1 MQPLPVPDRRR
12 RHRAQTSSTLRPS
25 ASTSSGCSRPIRS
38 SRSPTRTRARSS
50 RICRALDGLPLAL
63 ELAAARVRTLG
74 AEGTAARLGERL
86 SLLSRGARDLPE
98 RQRSL
103 RATLDW
109 SVQLLDADAV
119 RVLGA
124 LGAFS
129 GGASL
134 EAVEDVAR
142 GSDVPSAL
150 EDLLDAALV
159 TRSGGATGEPR
170 FGDARDS
177 PRVRDGAP
185 REVGRG
191 ACAAR
196 PASRAGFSR
205 WWKATGR
212 TGSGTWMR
220 RGSIGSS
227 SSTTT
232 TGRALEHARA
242 RRRRRT

>member
-1 MQPLPVPDRRR
+1 MIATSRAPLRITRERVYAVQPLPVPDLGADTTQGIEHVAAVRLYVERV
-12 RHRAQTSSTLRPS
+12 HAADPHFAITDEN
-25 ASTSSGCSRPIRS
+25 AGAI
-38 SRSPTRTRARSS
+38 A
-50 RICRALDGLPLAL
+50 RICSALDGLPLAL

-134 EAVEDVAR
+134 EAVEAVAR

-159 TRSGGATGEPR
+159 TRTAGATGEPR
-170 FGDARDS
+170 FGMLET
-177 PRVRDGAP
+177 VREYAT
-185 REVGRG
+185 ELLTSIGRG
-191 ACAAR
+191 ARAA
-196 PASRAGFSR
+196 
-205 WWKATGR
+205 
-212 TGSGTWMR
+212 
-220 RGSIGSS
+220 
-227 SSTTT
+227 
-232 TGRALEHARA
+232 
-242 RRRRRT
+242 